1 METPGSELPWKPLV
15 GDVTAAA
22 IAATIVTPS
31 MVIIDRA
38 VVENIVHKKPLI
50 SSLWARTKLAA
61 RHPLQLVIC
70 RPFAIMWMLYAA
82 TYGTASVS
90 DTLARHWFKIA
101 PETIT
106 FVATSAINVPL
117 GVWKDVRYAQIYGN
131 KPVKARE
138 TPLSTPGAINKLT
151 ATSQVPTVPLRG
163 VPRAAALVFLIR
175 DCFTIFGSVTLPPKV
190 SGLIPDNLGS
200 GRLSKETMSQL
211 MVPVL
216 SQLVA
221 SPIHLVGLDMVNRQE
236 PRISLR
242 NRVSHNQES
251 LVPTTVMRSLRI
263 LPSFGLGII
272 TNTEMRKFFHNNL

>member
-1 METPGSELPWKPLV
+1 METSSNNLPLKPLA
-15 GDVTAAA
+15 GDITAAA

-38 VVENIVHKKPLI
+38 VVENISQKKPLVR
-50 SSLWARTKLAA
+50 SLWVRTKLAA
-61 RHPLQLVIC
+61 RHPLQLVMC

-82 TYGTASVS
+82 TYGIASVS
-90 DTLARHWFKIA
+90 DTLARRWLKMHTA
-101 PETIT
+101 P
-106 FVATSAINVPL
+106 L
-117 GVWKDVRYAQIYGN
+117 Y
-131 KPVKARE
+131 
-138 TPLSTPGAINKLT
+138 
-151 ATSQVPTVPLRG
+151 G
-163 VPRAAALVFLIR
+163 VPRAATLIFLIR

-190 SGLIPDNLGS
+190 SSLIPDDFGF

-236 PRISLR
+236 PGISLR
-242 NRVSHNQES
+242 NRVTHNRGG
-251 LVPTTVMRSLRI
+251 LLPTTVMRSLRI

-272 TNTEMRKFFHNNL
+272 TNTEMRRFFHSNFESRK